1 MQCQR
6 IVRPDGRV
14 TWTLLNADGG
24 VNAAGDD
31 FAIHLAATDESPN
44 TIRAY
49 MRAVAVLGTWL
60 EQDGLRFQDMTV
72 RHMDRF
78 VSWLQGAATT
88 GPTVL
93 LLRDDIDPA
102 EPRFAPRSINQI
114 HSALKRFYHMLD
126 LYEQSGIDLA
136 VTQGRKPWDNPYRG
150 FLWHIERR
158 KAVRKSKR
166 RQKGVVTAP
175 TPRLSPEQ
183 VLALINACRCM
194 RDVLLIVIL
203 YNSGLRIGE
212 ALGLRHSDIDH
223 GSKLISVYKRRDNEN
238 GARAKSERPRH
249 IPVNPYVV
257 NMYEDYLVSEEYRPS
272 FEAGSDYLFTN
283 IEEGAIGRA
292 LTYET
297 ALDLCRRL
305 RRRVGFHWTWHWLR
319 HTHIS
324 ECIAQGYSLLEA
336 AERAGHSDIQVTN
349 DFYKHL
355 FDHEYKRR
363 YLKSDGL
370 VRDRLRQMEEER
382 RARGA

>member
-6 IVRPDGRV
+6 IVRPDGRI
-14 TWTLLNADGG
+14 TWTLLNADSG

-44 TIRAY
+44 TIRAH

-93 LLRDDIDPA
+93 LLHDDIDPA

-114 HSALKRFYHMLD
+114 QSALKRFYRMLD

-194 RDVLLIVIL
+194 RDVLLI
-203 YNSGLRIGE
+203 
-212 ALGLRHSDIDH
+212 
-223 GSKLISVYKRRDNEN
+223 
-238 GARAKSERPRH
+238 
-249 IPVNPYVV
+249 
-257 NMYEDYLVSEEYRPS
+257 
-272 FEAGSDYLFTN
+272 
-283 IEEGAIGRA
+283 
-292 LTYET
+292 
-297 ALDLCRRL
+297 C
-305 RRRVGFHWTWHWLR
+305 
-319 HTHIS
+319 
-324 ECIAQGYSLLEA
+324 
-336 AERAGHSDIQVTN
+336 
-349 DFYKHL
+349 
-355 FDHEYKRR
+355 
-363 YLKSDGL
+363 
-370 VRDRLRQMEEER
+370 
-382 RARGA
+382 